1 MHVGLN
7 ISIKLNEML
16 IDSCVVFFRL
26 PGLFEAYFYEITFRC
41 FFRFY
46 VRGEEQDMKISFD

>member
-1 MHVGLN
+1 MYLSLN

-26 PGLFEAYFYEITFRC
+26 PGPFEASVYEITFGRC
-41 FFRFY
+41 N
-46 VRGEEQDMKISFD
+46 DD